1 MSFRRHSNE
10 RMPSET
16 HGKEASDERNLG
28 ALCTFTQIVNTR
40 YGHKY
45 YSILSEVYLEK
56 VIPLE
61 SKLINHRGKKKTNSK
76 YSLFKLHDNGL
87 LLFQISFSCLLWVQS
102 LQQRLIDS
110 WGTKG

>member
-1 MSFRRHSNE
+1 
-10 RMPSET
+10 MPSET

-61 SKLINHRGKKKTNSK
+61 SKLINHRGKKKQIPNIVSLNCMTMDFSYSK
-76 YSLFKLHDNGL
+76 FPFHV
-87 LLFQISFSCLLWVQS
+87 SFGCKVSSNVS
-102 LQQRLIDS
+102 
-110 WGTKG
+110 